1 VQLRQ
6 DLAVVQETQKR
17 LLQNIADI
25 ERELNEILRLL
36 SRLLG
41 EEH

>member
-6 DLAVVQETQKR
+6 ELAVVQEAQER
-17 LLQNIADI
+17 LLQNITDL

>member
-6 DLAVVQETQKR
+6 DLAVVRETQKR

>member
-1 VQLRQ
+1 VHLRQ
-6 DLAVVQETQKR
+6 DLAVVRETQKR

>member
-1 VQLRQ
+1 VQLRH
-6 DLAVVQETQKR
+6 DLAVVQEAQMR